1 MQLSKN
7 SLSLQAIWLEVNWSM
22 TDPIYSVSRWLIF
35 FCCCFWHTINC
46 FSFFYWIE
54 CLHLCYIHN
63 ATWGVL
69 WQNKKSHMTQL
80 SGFKSQAS
88 RTDVS
93 LFRSDSLF
101 FFNRLNENIFF
112 LFVSSI
118 FYSLRFRHFG
128 RRFFFHTVDLS
139 RESLVLPPTQQFL
152 RTRIKITFRGRC
164 QPQKLKSAKN
174 KLHVF

>member
-1 MQLSKN
+1 MLHSQCIMS
-7 SLSLQAIWLEVNWSM
+7 
-22 TDPIYSVSRWLIF
+22 
-35 FCCCFWHTINC
+35 CF
-46 FSFFYWIE
+46 Y
-54 CLHLCYIHN
+54 
-63 ATWGVL
+63 G
-69 WQNKKSHMTQL
+69 KKCHMTQL

-93 LFRSDSLF
+93 LFRSDSL

-128 RRFFFHTVDLS
+128 RRFSFRTVDLS

-174 KLHVF
+174 KLHVFLDKIAKIWRRDNFPLYGI